1 MRTARAICLPG
12 PAESSGLAYGLF
24 LSPPLGGGVFDG
36 LYAFNNL
43 KRIRGGG
50 GAAALK
56 MAIQLGGR
64 VRYGARVETIRQ
76 ETGAVEVT
84 TADGGVWRARYA
96 VVTGAPSVVGRIN
109 FAPALPPLKQQLLR
123 SVPMGNAV
131 RVSAVYP
138 WAWWR

>member
-1 MRTARAICLPG
+1 
-12 PAESSGLAYGLF
+12 
-24 LSPPLGGGVFDG
+24 
-36 LYAFNNL
+36 
-43 KRIRGGG
+43 
-50 GAAALK
+50 